1 MVRED
6 FTVEML
12 HLNKN
17 WKEMSESGGTQKK
30 CSRQKGSKCKVPGL
44 GPRLAC
50 ARKSREA
57 HMPASEQASK
67 REAQRMK

>member
-1 MVRED
+1 MVKED

-30 CSRQKGSKCKVPGL
+30 NVPG
-44 GPRLAC
+44 RWA
-50 ARKSREA
+50 ASAKSPSWDHAWHVQRAAGRPMCLRDQSKQAKERHRE
-57 HMPASEQASK
+57 
-67 REAQRMK
+67 